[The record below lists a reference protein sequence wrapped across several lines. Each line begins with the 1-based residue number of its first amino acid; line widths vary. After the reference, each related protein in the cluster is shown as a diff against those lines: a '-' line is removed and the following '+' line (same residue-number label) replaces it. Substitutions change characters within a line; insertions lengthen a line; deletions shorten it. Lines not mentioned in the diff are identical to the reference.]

1 MHWRKHKQLTLWALT
16 MVTYNDIKKAHQ
28 RISDHIHNTPVLTSD
43 SLDNELG
50 SNLFFKCENFQ
61 KTGSFKIRGA
71 TNSILQLNEAEI
83 KNGIITTSSGNHGAA
98 VAFIA
103 DKIGTSS
110 KIIMPNNTPKNK
122 IENVQ
127 RYGGDI
133 FYCEPNIK
141 SREDTLEKMIQKS
154 GGSIIHPYNDE
165 KIIAGQGT
173 AAKELIE
180 KVPDL
185 DAIICPVSGGGL
197 LSGTLLAAKNLKPG
211 IKVFGAE
218 PENADDTYRSILN
231 NKIMSNE
238 TTDTIADGLRAQV
251 GTVTFPIIKENVD
264 KILLVSEEMIISSM
278 YMIWQRLKIIIE
290 PSCSIVLAAL
300 MLNSNKFLN
309 KKVGLILTGG
319 NYDLKQIPW

>member
-1 MHWRKHKQLTLWALT
+1 
-16 MVTYNDIKKAHQ
+16 MVTYNDIEKAHQ
-28 RISDHIHNTPVLTSD
+28 RISDHIHNTPILTSD

-71 TNSILQLNEAEI
+71 TNSILQLNDTEI

-103 DKIGTSS
+103 NKIGASS

-122 IENVQ
+122 IENVE
-127 RYGGDI
+127 RYGGEI

-251 GTVTFPIIKENVD
+251 GTVTFPIIKENVNE
-264 KILLVSEEMIISSM
+264 ILLVSEEMIISSM

>member
-1 MHWRKHKQLTLWALT
+1 
-16 MVTYNDIKKAHQ
+16 MVTYNDIEKAHQ
-28 RISDHIHNTPVLTSD
+28 RISDHIHNTPILTSD

-71 TNSILQLNEAEI
+71 TNSILQLNDTEI

-127 RYGGDI
+127 RYGGEI

-154 GGSIIHPYNDE
+154 GGTIIHPYNDE

-173 AAKELIE
+173 TAKELIE

-231 NKIMSNE
+231 NKIMSNK

-300 MLNSNKFLN
+300 MLNSNRFLN

>member
-1 MHWRKHKQLTLWALT
+1 
-16 MVTYNDIKKAHQ
+16 MVTYNDIEKAHQ
-28 RISDHIHNTPVLTSD
+28 RISDHIHNTPILTSD
-43 SLDNELG
+43 SLDNELE

-71 TNSILQLNEAEI
+71 INSILQLNDTEI

-103 DKIGTSS
+103 NKIGTSS

-122 IENVQ
+122 IENVP
-127 RYGGDI
+127 RYGGEI

>member
-1 MHWRKHKQLTLWALT
+1 
-16 MVTYNDIKKAHQ
+16 
-28 RISDHIHNTPVLTSD
+28 
-43 SLDNELG
+43 
-50 SNLFFKCENFQ
+50 
-61 KTGSFKIRGA
+61 
-71 TNSILQLNEAEI
+71 
-83 KNGIITTSSGNHGAA
+83 
-98 VAFIA
+98 
-103 DKIGTSS
+103 
-110 KIIMPNNTPKNK
+110 
-122 IENVQ
+122 
-127 RYGGDI
+127 
-133 FYCEPNIK
+133 
-141 SREDTLEKMIQKS
+141 MIQKS

-197 LSGTLLAAKNLKPG
+197 LSGTLLAAKNLNPG

>member
-1 MHWRKHKQLTLWALT
+1 
-16 MVTYNDIKKAHQ
+16 MVTYNDIEKAHQ
-28 RISDHIHNTPVLTSD
+28 RISDHIHNTPILTSD

-71 TNSILQLNEAEI
+71 TNSILQLNDTEI

-103 DKIGTSS
+103 DKIETSS

-127 RYGGDI
+127 RYGGEI

-197 LSGTLLAAKNLKPG
+197 LSGILLAAKNLKPG

>member
-1 MHWRKHKQLTLWALT
+1 
-16 MVTYNDIKKAHQ
+16 MVTYNDIEKAHQ
-28 RISDHIHNTPVLTSD
+28 RISEHIHNTPILTSD

-71 TNSILQLNEAEI
+71 TNSILQLNDTEI

-127 RYGGDI
+127 RYGGEI

-300 MLNSNKFLN
+300 MLNSKKFLN

>member
-1 MHWRKHKQLTLWALT
+1 
-16 MVTYNDIKKAHQ
+16 MVTYNDIEKAHQ
-28 RISDHIHNTPVLTSD
+28 RISSHIHNTPILTSK
-43 SLDNELG
+43 SLNDELG

-71 TNSILQLNEAEI
+71 TNSILQLNDTEI

-127 RYGGDI
+127 RYGGEI

-231 NKIMSNE
+231 NKIMSNQ

>member
-1 MHWRKHKQLTLWALT
+1 
-16 MVTYNDIKKAHQ
+16 MVTYDDIEKAHQ
-28 RISDHIHNTPVLTSD
+28 RISEHIHNTPILTSD

-71 TNSILQLNEAEI
+71 TNSILQLNDTEI

-127 RYGGDI
+127 RYGGEI
-133 FYCEPNIK
+133 FFCEPNIK

-264 KILLVSEEMIISSM
+264 KILLVSEEMIINSM

-300 MLNSNKFLN
+300 MLNPNKFLN

>member
-1 MHWRKHKQLTLWALT
+1 
-16 MVTYNDIKKAHQ
+16 MVTYNDIEKAHL
-28 RISDHIHNTPVLTSD
+28 RISDHIHNTTILTSD
-43 SLDNELG
+43 SLNNELG

-71 TNSILQLNEAEI
+71 TNSILQLNDKEI

-103 DKIGTSS
+103 NKIGASS

-122 IENVQ
+122 IENVE
-127 RYGGDI
+127 RYGGEI

-141 SREDTLEKMIQKS
+141 SREYTLEKMVQKS

-197 LSGTLLAAKNLKPG
+197 LSGTLLAAKNLKPD

-218 PENADDTYRSILN
+218 PENADDTYRSVLK
-231 NKIMSNE
+231 NKIMSNK

-251 GTVTFPIIKENVD
+251 GTITFPIIKENVD

-278 YMIWQRLKIIIE
+278 YMIWQRLKIIVE

-300 MLNSNKFLN
+300 MINSKRFLN

>member
-1 MHWRKHKQLTLWALT
+1 
-16 MVTYNDIKKAHQ
+16 MVTYDDIEKAHQ
-28 RISDHIHNTPVLTSD
+28 RISEHIHNTPILTSD

-71 TNSILQLNEAEI
+71 TNSILQLNDTEI

-127 RYGGDI
+127 RYGGEI
-133 FYCEPNIK
+133 FFCEPNIK

-251 GTVTFPIIKENVD
+251 GTVTFPIIKENVN
-264 KILLVSEEMIISSM
+264 KILLVSEEMIINSM

-300 MLNSNKFLN
+300 MLNPNKFLN

>member
-1 MHWRKHKQLTLWALT
+1 
-16 MVTYNDIKKAHQ
+16 MVTYNDIEKAHL
-28 RISDHIHNTPVLTSD
+28 RISDHIHNTTILTSD
-43 SLDNELG
+43 SLNNELG

-71 TNSILQLNEAEI
+71 TNSILQLNDKEI

-103 DKIGTSS
+103 NKIGASS

-122 IENVQ
+122 IENVK
-127 RYGGDI
+127 RYGGEI

-141 SREDTLEKMIQKS
+141 SREYTLEKMVQKS

-197 LSGTLLAAKNLKPG
+197 LSGTLLAAKNLKPD

-218 PENADDTYRSILN
+218 PENADDTYRSVLK
-231 NKIMSNE
+231 NKIMSNK

-251 GTVTFPIIKENVD
+251 GTITFPIIKENVD
-264 KILLVSEEMIISSM
+264 KILLVSEEMIITSM
-278 YMIWQRLKIIIE
+278 YMIWQRLKIIVE

-300 MLNSNKFLN
+300 MINSKRFLN

>member
-1 MHWRKHKQLTLWALT
+1 
-16 MVTYNDIKKAHQ
+16 MVTYNDIEKAHQ
-28 RISDHIHNTPVLTSD
+28 RISDHIHNTPILTSD

-71 TNSILQLNEAEI
+71 TNSILQLNDTEI

-127 RYGGDI
+127 RYGGEI

-197 LSGTLLAAKNLKPG
+197 LSGTLLAAKNLKPS

-300 MLNSNKFLN
+300 MLNSNRFLN

>member
-1 MHWRKHKQLTLWALT
+1 
-16 MVTYNDIKKAHQ
+16 MVTYNDIEKAHQ
-28 RISDHIHNTPVLTSD
+28 RISDHIHNTPILTSD

-71 TNSILQLNEAEI
+71 TNSILQLNDTEI

-127 RYGGDI
+127 RYGGEI

-165 KIIAGQGT
+165 KIITGQGT
-173 AAKELIE
+173 VAKELIE

-197 LSGTLLAAKNLKPG
+197 LSGILLAAKNLKPG

>member
-1 MHWRKHKQLTLWALT
+1 
-16 MVTYNDIKKAHQ
+16 MVTYNDIEKAHQ
-28 RISDHIHNTPVLTSD
+28 RISNYIHNTPILTSY

-71 TNSILQLNEAEI
+71 TNSILQLNDTEI

-127 RYGGDI
+127 RYGGEI

>member
-1 MHWRKHKQLTLWALT
+1 
-16 MVTYNDIKKAHQ
+16 MVTYNDIEKAHQ
-28 RISDHIHNTPVLTSD
+28 RISDHIHNTTILTSD
-43 SLDNELG
+43 SLNNELE

-71 TNSILQLNEAEI
+71 TNSILQLNDKEI

-103 DKIGTSS
+103 NKIGASS

-122 IENVQ
+122 IENVE
-127 RYGGDI
+127 RYGGEI
-133 FYCEPNIK
+133 FYCEPNVK
-141 SREDTLEKMIQKS
+141 SREYTLEKMVQKS

-197 LSGTLLAAKNLKPG
+197 LSGTLLAAKNLKPD

-218 PENADDTYRSILN
+218 PENADDTYRSILK
-231 NKIMSNE
+231 NKIMSNK

-251 GTVTFPIIKENVD
+251 GTITFPIIKENVN

-278 YMIWQRLKIIIE
+278 YMIWQRLKIIVE

-300 MLNSNKFLN
+300 MINSKRFLN

>member
-1 MHWRKHKQLTLWALT
+1 
-16 MVTYNDIKKAHQ
+16 MVTYNDIEKAHQ
-28 RISDHIHNTPVLTSD
+28 RISDHIHNTPILTSD

-71 TNSILQLNEAEI
+71 TNSILQLNDTEI

-127 RYGGDI
+127 RYGGEI

-197 LSGTLLAAKNLKPG
+197 LSGTLLAAKNLKPS

>member
-1 MHWRKHKQLTLWALT
+1 
-16 MVTYNDIKKAHQ
+16 MVTYNDIEKAHH
-28 RISDHIHNTPVLTSD
+28 RISDHIHNTPILTSD

-71 TNSILQLNEAEI
+71 TNSILQLNDTEI

-127 RYGGDI
+127 RYGGEI

>member
-1 MHWRKHKQLTLWALT
+1 
-16 MVTYNDIKKAHQ
+16 MVTYNDIEKAHQ
-28 RISDHIHNTPVLTSD
+28 RISDHIHNTPILTSE

-71 TNSILQLNEAEI
+71 TNSILQLNDTEI

-127 RYGGDI
+127 RYGGEI

-141 SREDTLEKMIQKS
+141 SREDTLEKMVQKS

>member
-1 MHWRKHKQLTLWALT
+1 
-16 MVTYNDIKKAHQ
+16 MVTYNDIEKAHQ
-28 RISDHIHNTPVLTSD
+28 RISDHIHNTPILTSD

-71 TNSILQLNEAEI
+71 TNSILQLKDTEI

-103 DKIGTSS
+103 NKIGASS

-127 RYGGDI
+127 RYGGEI

-197 LSGTLLAAKNLKPG
+197 LSGTLLAAKYLKPS

>member
-1 MHWRKHKQLTLWALT
+1 
-16 MVTYNDIKKAHQ
+16 MVTYNDIEKAHQ
-28 RISDHIHNTPVLTSD
+28 RISDHIHNTPILTSD

-71 TNSILQLNEAEI
+71 TNSILQLNDTEI

-127 RYGGDI
+127 RYGGEI
-133 FYCEPNIK
+133 FYCEPNVR

>member
-1 MHWRKHKQLTLWALT
+1 
-16 MVTYNDIKKAHQ
+16 MVTYNDIEKAHQ
-28 RISDHIHNTPVLTSD
+28 RISDHIHNTPILTSD

-71 TNSILQLNEAEI
+71 TNSILQLNDTEV

-127 RYGGDI
+127 RYGGEI

-238 TTDTIADGLRAQV
+238 TTNTIADGLRAQV

>member
-1 MHWRKHKQLTLWALT
+1 
-16 MVTYNDIKKAHQ
+16 MVTYNDIEKAHQ
-28 RISDHIHNTPVLTSD
+28 RISDHIHNTPILTSD
-43 SLDNELG
+43 SLDNELE

-71 TNSILQLNEAEI
+71 INSILQLNDTEI

-103 DKIGTSS
+103 NKIGTSS
-110 KIIMPNNTPKNK
+110 KIIIPNNTPKNK

-127 RYGGDI
+127 RYGGEI

>member
-1 MHWRKHKQLTLWALT
+1 
-16 MVTYNDIKKAHQ
+16 MVTYNDIEKAHQ
-28 RISDHIHNTPVLTSD
+28 RISEHIHNTPILTSD

-71 TNSILQLNEAEI
+71 TNSILQLNDTEM

-127 RYGGDI
+127 RYGGEI

-141 SREDTLEKMIQKS
+141 SREDTLEKMIQRS

-197 LSGTLLAAKNLKPG
+197 LSGTLLAAKNLKPD

>member
-1 MHWRKHKQLTLWALT
+1 
-16 MVTYNDIKKAHQ
+16 MVTYNDIEKAHQ
-28 RISDHIHNTPVLTSD
+28 RISDHIHNTPILTSD

-71 TNSILQLNEAEI
+71 TNSILQLNDTEI

-127 RYGGDI
+127 RYGGEI
-133 FYCEPNIK
+133 FYCESNIK

-264 KILLVSEEMIISSM
+264 KILLVSEKMIISSM

>member
-1 MHWRKHKQLTLWALT
+1 MI
-16 MVTYNDIKKAHQ
+16 TYNDIEKAHR
-28 RISDHIHNTPVLTSD
+28 RISDHIHNTPILTSN

-71 TNSILQLNEAEI
+71 TNSILQLNDTEI

-127 RYGGDI
+127 RYGGEI

-231 NKIMSNE
+231 NKIVSNE

-309 KKVGLILTGG
+309 KKVGLILT
-319 NYDLKQIPW
+319 LSLIHI

>member
-1 MHWRKHKQLTLWALT
+1 
-16 MVTYNDIKKAHQ
+16 MVTYNDIEKAHQ
-28 RISDHIHNTPVLTSD
+28 RILDHIHNTPILTSE

-71 TNSILQLNEAEI
+71 TNSILQLNDKEI

-103 DKIGTSS
+103 NKIGASS
-110 KIIMPNNTPKNK
+110 KIIMPNNTPRNK

-127 RYGGDI
+127 RYGGEI

-141 SREDTLEKMIQKS
+141 SREDTLEKMVQKS

-180 KVPDL
+180 KVPNL

-231 NKIMSNE
+231 NKIMSNK
-238 TTDTIADGLRAQV
+238 TTDTIAHGLRAQV

-300 MLNSNKFLN
+300 MLNSNRFLN

>member
-1 MHWRKHKQLTLWALT
+1 
-16 MVTYNDIKKAHQ
+16 MVTYNDIEKAHQ
-28 RISDHIHNTPVLTSD
+28 RISDHIHNTPILTSD

-71 TNSILQLNEAEI
+71 TNSILQLNDTEI

-127 RYGGDI
+127 RYGGEI

-154 GGSIIHPYNDE
+154 GRSIIHPYNNE

-173 AAKELIE
+173 VAKELIE

>member
-1 MHWRKHKQLTLWALT
+1 
-16 MVTYNDIKKAHQ
+16 MVTYNDIEKAHQ
-28 RISDHIHNTPVLTSD
+28 RISDHIHNTPILTSD

-71 TNSILQLNEAEI
+71 TNSILQLNDTEI

-103 DKIGTSS
+103 DKIGASS

-127 RYGGDI
+127 RYGGEI

>member
-1 MHWRKHKQLTLWALT
+1 
-16 MVTYNDIKKAHQ
+16 MVTYNDIEKAHR
-28 RISDHIHNTPVLTSD
+28 RISDHIHNTPILTSD
-43 SLDNELG
+43 SLNDELG

-103 DKIGTSS
+103 SKIGSSS

-122 IENVQ
+122 IENVE
-127 RYGGDI
+127 RYGGKI

-141 SREDTLEKMIQKS
+141 SREDTLEKMVQKS

-173 AAKELIE
+173 AAKEFIE

-231 NKIMSNE
+231 DKIMSNK
-238 TTDTIADGLRAQV
+238 TTETIADGLRAQV
-251 GTVTFPIIKENVD
+251 GTITFPIIKENVD

>member
-1 MHWRKHKQLTLWALT
+1 
-16 MVTYNDIKKAHQ
+16 MVTYNDIEKAHQ
-28 RISDHIHNTPVLTSD
+28 RISEHIHNTPILTSD

-71 TNSILQLNEAEI
+71 TNSILQLNDTEI

-127 RYGGDI
+127 RYGGEI

-197 LSGTLLAAKNLKPG
+197 LSGTLLAAKNLNPG

>member
-1 MHWRKHKQLTLWALT
+1 
-16 MVTYNDIKKAHQ
+16 MVTYNDIEKAHQ
-28 RISDHIHNTPVLTSD
+28 RISDHIHNTPILTSD

-71 TNSILQLNEAEI
+71 TNSILQLNDTEI

-127 RYGGDI
+127 RYGGEI

-197 LSGTLLAAKNLKPG
+197 LSGTLLTAKNLKPG

>member
-1 MHWRKHKQLTLWALT
+1 
-16 MVTYNDIKKAHQ
+16 MVTYNDIEKAHQ
-28 RISDHIHNTPVLTSD
+28 RISDHIHNTPILTSD

-71 TNSILQLNEAEI
+71 TNSILQLNDTEI
-83 KNGIITTSSGNHGAA
+83 KNGTITTSSGNHGAA

-127 RYGGDI
+127 RYGGEI

-197 LSGTLLAAKNLKPG
+197 LSGTLLAAKNLKPS

>member
-1 MHWRKHKQLTLWALT
+1 
-16 MVTYNDIKKAHQ
+16 MVTYNDIEKAHQ
-28 RISDHIHNTPVLTSD
+28 RISDHIHNTPILTSK

-71 TNSILQLNEAEI
+71 TNSILQLKHTEI

-103 DKIGTSS
+103 DKIGASS

-127 RYGGDI
+127 RYGGEI

-141 SREDTLEKMIQKS
+141 SREDTLERMIQKS

-300 MLNSNKFLN
+300 MLNSKRFLN